1 MPLTS
6 ASLTP
11 LPKYRTDLVTR
22 RLCATVH
29 LDEVLARAVWEEY
42 VEDGLQA
49 VALPQGINLVAL
61 VRHTQQAIARWR
73 HRDQALAVAAIVLPA
88 ATALALWQVV
98 AGNQGMAAVSAAV
111 AVVTLV
117 AAWWVAH
124 GAELGARRAALV
136 LGREGAP
143 AMDLAPPLGPEVEQR
158 LESMKRANF
167 VAYNA
172 KVERINPFVGS
183 GWRITE
189 SVWDAVDVSRPAKDD
204 QGRDK
209 QIIPFDAADLHHYLA
224 VEMPKIVGLET
235 LHARNRLYVRGL
247 HVSYLG
253 KDVLPDPT
261 RPPVVV
267 VPKQLVKSGTVQTG
281 AGAETYLCLRM
292 LGPGGRV
299 VVTMH
304 LRAHLLMP
312 RLTWEV
318 TAYVIPP
325 LSERFDAV
333 EYLPT
338 GPVRLWWHTVRT
350 VNRGFRHTLFGA
362 LGRLNGEGARLRRK
376 ARLLSQIRKEIRKG
390 RTDWDYGAENG
401 LREAVAD
408 WDRMGYIERRDTSH
422 YFKRLEQGVL
432 LATGAFLRAHNVDTS
447 DFEETE
453 KRIVNA
459 QTYNFAGPITGPA
472 QFGNHLQQV
481 NHQQH
486 TPPPGP
492 AQGGGGQQGPPGR
505 P

>member
-1 MPLTS
+1 M
-6 ASLTP
+6 
-11 LPKYRTDLVTR
+11 PKYRTDLVTR
-22 RLCATVH
+22 RLCAATH
-29 LDEVLARAVWEEY
+29 LDQILARAVWEEY

-61 VRHTQQAIARWR
+61 VRHTGQALARWR
-73 HRDQALAVAAIVLPA
+73 RRDRGLAVAALLLPM

-98 AGNQGMAAVSAAV
+98 VGAQDAASIAAGVAA
-111 AVVTLV
+111 VTLV
-117 AAWWVAH
+117 AAWGVAYE
-124 GAELGARRAALV
+124 AELSARRAALR

-143 AMDLAPPLGPEVEQR
+143 VTDLARAVDPAVEQR

-167 VAYNA
+167 VAYHSE
-172 KVERINPFVGS
+172 VERINPFVGS

-189 SVWDAVDVSRPAKDD
+189 AVWDAVDVSRPAKDD
-204 QGRDK
+204 QGREEK
-209 QIIPFDAADLHHYLA
+209 IIPFDAADLHHYLA

-235 LHARNRLYVRGL
+235 LQARNRLYVRGL
-247 HVSYLG
+247 HVAYLG
-253 KDVLPDPT
+253 ADVLPDAT
-261 RPPVVV
+261 RPPAVV
-267 VPKQLVKSGTVQTG
+267 VPKQLVKTGAVQAG

-333 EYLPT
+333 EYVPT
-338 GPVRLWWHTVRT
+338 GPARLRWHTVRT

-362 LGRLNGEGARLRRK
+362 PGRLNGESTRLRRK
-376 ARLLSQIRKEIRKG
+376 ARRLNQVRKEIRKG

-408 WDRMGYIERRDTSH
+408 WERMGYIERRDTSH

-432 LATGAFLRAHNVDTS
+432 LATGAFLREHRVDTS
-447 DFEETE
+447 DFEDTE

-472 QFGNHLQQV
+472 QFGSHLQQV
-481 NHQQH
+481 NQQQP
-486 TPPPGP
+486 TPPPS
-492 AQGGGGQQGPPGR
+492 GGNQPGPPGR
-505 P
+505 S